1 MVSLLRRP
9 FGFAALYSVLTAF
22 LAYFS
27 ANAPVDTRIIA
38 AAVLVVFTIAYVL
51 LVKAHLSNDFRLRA
65 SIYIPLIAIVLSLI
79 AIGMKDSSLVLVV
92 LKDIQVW
99 IAAAIAFVVNFIAIS
114 LGNWIASYFFKSK
127 GHI

>member
-9 FGFAALYSVLTAF
+9 FGFAVLCSVLTAF

-27 ANAPVDTRIIA
+27 LNAPIDTRIITA
-38 AAVLVVFTIAYVL
+38 LVLVVFTIAYVL
-51 LVKAHLSNDFRLRA
+51 LVKAHLSNNFRLRA

-79 AIGMKDSSLVLVV
+79 AMQDSSLVLVV

-99 IAAAIAFVVNFIAIS
+99 ITATIAFVINFIAIS
-114 LGNWIASYFFKSK
+114 LGNWIASFFFKGK